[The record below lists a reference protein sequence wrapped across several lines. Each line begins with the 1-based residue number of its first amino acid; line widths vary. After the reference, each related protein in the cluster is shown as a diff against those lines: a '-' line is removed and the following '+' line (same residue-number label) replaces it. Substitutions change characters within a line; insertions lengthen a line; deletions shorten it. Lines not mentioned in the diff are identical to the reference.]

1 MPRTR
6 SNGGTD
12 VRAPAFIFAVLTL
25 AGAAGAGQEAGRV
38 PAVAAGAH
46 VGEVATVCGAVTT
59 FACEPPA
66 FATVLD
72 LDTPGWLPTFRIVIG
87 RSDRARFGANLEDRY
102 RHGRVCVHGL
112 IERDG
117 PGTRI
122 LVREPDQLE
131 LESPDDTAARTPE
144 RLYRSCDEGVSPPVV
159 LREVKPQYTPDAM
172 RARIEGRVL
181 LQGIVDAKGI
191 LRDASVVYSLDSRLG
206 LDREALKAFRQWRF
220 TPGRL
225 HGRPVPVAVTADFAF
240 TLARPSTSR

>member
-1 MPRTR
+1 MP

-12 VRAPAFIFAVLTL
+12 VRAPALILAVLAL
-25 AGAAGAGQEAGRV
+25 AGAGTAEQKTGRV

-59 FACEPPA
+59 FGCEPPA

-72 LDTPGWLPTFRIVIG
+72 LDTPRWVPTFRIVIG
-87 RSDRARFGANLEDRY
+87 RSDRARFGTNLEDRY
-102 RHGRVCVHGL
+102 RRGRLCVHGL

-122 LVREPDQLE
+122 LVRDPDQLE
-131 LESPDDTAARTPE
+131 LENADITAASTPE

-159 LREVKPQYTPDAM
+159 LRQVTPQYTPDAM
-172 RARIEGRVL
+172 RAGIEGRVL
-181 LQGIVDAKGI
+181 LQGIVDPTGH
-191 LRDASVVYSLDSRLG
+191 LRDVSVVYSLDSRLG
-206 LDREALKAFRQWRF
+206 LDGEALKAFRQWRF

-240 TLARPSTSR
+240 TLPPSRSR